1 MTNYIHSVL
10 HTHSHIHSTLL
21 SHLGLC
27 GLHDR
32 KHLAF
37 QLLWIQNFL
46 NVVLHLE
53 QLSFSCIHLTN
64 QALASSLHITLS
76 HTHTHT
82 HMQTHHTITHTCK
95 HTHANTSHY
104 HTQFKNCILV
114 LLLGLRV
121 HGLDLLNDDLWQ
133 PGRRNIQTSNNTSI
147 TQHPQTCQ
155 MHFLW
160 TSFGNSSMAISA
172 QMSLKTFL
180 NESW

>member
-1 MTNYIHSVL
+1 M
-10 HTHSHIHSTLL
+10 
-21 SHLGLC
+21 
-27 GLHDR
+27 
-32 KHLAF
+32 
-37 QLLWIQNFL
+37 
-46 NVVLHLE
+46 LHLE
-53 QLSFSCIHLTN
+53 QLSFSCIHLTS
-64 QALASSLHITLS
+64 QALASSLLIGKPDATHDTIT

-121 HGLDLLNDDLWQ
+121 HGLDVFYHNLWQ
-133 PGRRNIQTSNNTSI
+133 PERRNIQTSNNTSI
-147 TQHPQTCQ
+147 TQHSQTCQ
-155 MHFLW
+155 MDFFW
-160 TSFGNSSMAISA
+160 MFFGNSSMAISA